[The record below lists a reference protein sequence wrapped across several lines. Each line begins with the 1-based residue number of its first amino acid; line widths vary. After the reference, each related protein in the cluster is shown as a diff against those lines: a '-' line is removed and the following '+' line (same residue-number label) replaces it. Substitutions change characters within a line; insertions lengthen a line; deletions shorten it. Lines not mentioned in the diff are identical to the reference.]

1 MFRLGEPVLPRAAGA
16 TFSLGPEFLDSQE
29 KGLVI
34 FRAGGGGGGGTV
46 VLEVGG
52 TGLGFGGDSAFDG
65 DHGIEGRED
74 AMLLRES
81 FFVGCF
87 CAAGTGWSSFGYSVA
102 GPSPRST
109 LSKEACESRFEVLA
123 ESVATVPSWSSCFS
137 AASSPV

>member
-1 MFRLGEPVLPRAAGA
+1 MLVSVATELAVFRLGEPVLPRAAGA

-87 CAAGTGWSSFGYSVA
+87 CAAGTGWSST
-102 GPSPRST
+102 PRLADEFHT
-109 LSKEACESRFEVLA
+109 GAVLRR
-123 ESVATVPSWSSCFS
+123 
-137 AASSPV
+137 